1 MKIPVGILGATGVVG
16 QRFLAL
22 LEDHPYF
29 DPVWLAASDRSAG
42 KPYGATV
49 RWRLRTPL
57 PERFAGLLLQDATPE
72 RCPARVVF
80 AALDAT
86 AAAVLEPAFVAA
98 GHVVVSN
105 SSALRMVANV
115 PLLVPE
121 VNADHLALIAHQE
134 HYSRGGFAVT
144 NPNCSAVGL
153 VMALAP
159 LQRAFGLQRV
169 AVVTMQALSGAG
181 YPGVPSL
188 DSLANVI
195 PYIGQEEEK
204 LEQESQKILGTL
216 NGESIAPA
224 SFVVSA
230 QCNRVP
236 VEDGHTECVSVQ
248 LASKA
253 SLEDVRRV
261 MREFRGRPQEL
272 RLPSAPLHP
281 LLITD
286 GVDRPQPR
294 LDVEAGGTG
303 LSRGMSVTVG
313 RLRPCPLF
321 DYKFVVLSHNTLRG
335 AAGAAVLNGELL
347 QAEGKL

>member
-42 KPYGATV
+42 KAYGATV

-57 PERFAGLLLQDATPE
+57 PARFAGLTLQDAAPGN
-72 RCPARVVF
+72 CPARVIF
-80 AALDAT
+80 AALDST

-105 SSALRMVANV
+105 SSALRMVADV

-121 VNADHLALIAHQE
+121 VNADHLGLIVHQAH
-134 HYSRGGFAVT
+134 YGRGGYAVT

-181 YPGVPSL
+181 CPGVPSL

-204 LEQESQKILGTL
+204 LEQESQKILGML
-216 NGESIAPA
+216 QGRSITPA
-224 SFVVSA
+224 SFIVSA

-253 SLEDVRRV
+253 SLEDVRQV
-261 MREFRGRPQEL
+261 MASFKGRPQEL
-272 RLPSAPLHP
+272 HLPSAPAHP
-281 LLITD
+281 LLLTD
-286 GVDRPQPR
+286 VPDRPQPR
-294 LDVEAGGTG
+294 LDVDAGGNG

-321 DYKFVVLSHNTLRG
+321 DFKFVVLSHNTLRG